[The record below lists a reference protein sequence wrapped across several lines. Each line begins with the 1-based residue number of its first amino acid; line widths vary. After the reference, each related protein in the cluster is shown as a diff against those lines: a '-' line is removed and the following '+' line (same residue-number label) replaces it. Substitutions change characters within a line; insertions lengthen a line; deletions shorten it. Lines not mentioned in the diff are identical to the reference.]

1 MVFCFVFGRNE
12 FLCRLKISRVYTH
25 KWAINSNWILFKSKS
40 CWNTSVTFRF
50 YRIPTITD
58 RFAERNEKFLCMT
71 LGKKLSI
78 FVERMAILT
87 CLTIST
93 GINHSISKHRILL
106 LIAFNV
112 DKVLFNIDEDWIRNY
127 FWVTLA
133 SLFSYLN
140 NF

>member
-1 MVFCFVFGRNE
+1 
-12 FLCRLKISRVYTH
+12 
-25 KWAINSNWILFKSKS
+25 
-40 CWNTSVTFRF
+40 
-50 YRIPTITD
+50 
-58 RFAERNEKFLCMT
+58 MT

-112 DKVLFNIDEDWIRNY
+112 DKVLFNIDED
-127 FWVTLA
+127 
-133 SLFSYLN
+133 
-140 NF
+140 